1 MNQKEFLDLGGNTVE
16 ILARPENGNW
26 AALAF
31 VHGTKTSVRGAVID
45 LPSCRESFTRSLAAA
60 VTDPAKD
67 EYAEVYSSVEEAILR
82 MTKNPV

>member
-1 MNQKEFLDLGGNTVE
+1 MNKKEFLDLVGNTVE

-60 VTDPAKD
+60 VTDPASD
-67 EYAEVYSSVEEAILR
+67 EYEEVFSSIEKTILR
-82 MTKNPV
+82 MTKNSV

>member
-1 MNQKEFLDLGGNTVE
+1 MNQKEFLDLDGNTVE

-60 VTDPAKD
+60 VTDPAS
-67 EYAEVYSSVEEAILR
+67 EGYEEVYSSIEKTILR